1 MTSDAFAL
9 SRSPDLV
16 VGDLRLWIV
25 NRQFPDSQDY
35 WDGNWLDVRAIVERG
50 TSSVQA
56 TGTILH
62 LSDIS
67 RFLAELKTLSAE
79 LVGTASLSPLEPN
92 LKVALSG
99 NGRGQIQCVIQVT
112 PEHLA
117 ESHEFRDGF
126 DQTFLPTIIGACGSI
141 LEQYPIRGR

>member
-1 MTSDAFAL
+1 MSTDPFAL
-9 SRSPDLV
+9 SRPPDLV

-25 NRQFPDSQDY
+25 NRQFPDNQDY
-35 WDGNWLDVRAIVERG
+35 WDGNWLDVRAIVKRG
-50 TSSVQA
+50 TTSVQA

-62 LSDIS
+62 LGDIS
-67 RFLAELKTLSAE
+67 RFLAELKTLSAD

-92 LKVALSG
+92 LKAVLSG
-99 NGRGQIQCVIQVT
+99 DGRGQIQCVIQAT
-112 PEHLA
+112 PDHLA

-126 DQTFLPTIIGACGSI
+126 DQTFLPTIIGACRSI